1 MICQD
6 CDSLA
11 RNLSA
16 TCHVQVMPRSTL
28 IARQI
33 RRWDLPLK
41 QLKDIIR
48 AAENTRKLTS
58 TPHTCPNAIARIL
71 KNKVTVDWAVIEA
84 PIAPGNINAVDS
96 VFRELI
102 EKGFLFVKKIP
113 SSRVSS
119 PLTEIDGDQ
128 AAGPSKLGTP
138 GLKGMPQV
146 VGGKDGVGP
155 KIVGVED
162 SAKSKNVG
170 GEDGASKV
178 AGGKDGGGPKVVG
191 GEDSTGPKGIG
202 AKPSP
207 KFDHLAHA
215 KISVNVSAQSHIT
228 GDMEDKFS
236 FEGQVA
242 VVGKEAF
249 IDAQLV
255 LKAWRETKSES
266 WWRLGEQVDL
276 SGTKRNG
283 SVLFGMSWDDGH
295 EHALKTALGY
305 CWVKKEQNSFK
316 YTDQTRAIE
325 LGAYWEDNQ
334 WNTKMFVQRWKSV
347 TKEERVNFPPSPS
360 AQLSCR
366 TPAAIPAKATCQLLR
381 SRTGQVRV

>member
-1 MICQD
+1 
-6 CDSLA
+6 
-11 RNLSA
+11 
-16 TCHVQVMPRSTL
+16 
-28 IARQI
+28 
-33 RRWDLPLK
+33 
-41 QLKDIIR
+41 
-48 AAENTRKLTS
+48 
-58 TPHTCPNAIARIL
+58 
-71 KNKVTVDWAVIEA
+71 
-84 PIAPGNINAVDS
+84 
-96 VFRELI
+96 
-102 EKGFLFVKKIP
+102 
-113 SSRVSS
+113 
-119 PLTEIDGDQ
+119 
-128 AAGPSKLGTP
+128 
-138 GLKGMPQV
+138 MPQV